1 MKHLRSPHAH
11 HLSFPC
17 RQGSP
22 HFPILADAM
31 TKCQTLKTDKR
42 KAAMMRRLEKF
53 AAQRQAI
60 ETRRAVTTRPGLAE
74 VLLSLARPL
83 NEDASSKAAADVFH
97 EIRNVA
103 KESEAE
109 AIDVQGLLD
118 SMDPIAR
125 QPVINAFKFV
135 FKALWESEQ
144 TANIAVEMTRE
155 TIRVL
160 KDAAKI
166 EDSPNAQDLR
176 SLAQDLKE
184 DASLKA
190 AASVLKKIGKV
201 AENMKKYSKEVKI
214 MIRDIVVLRCLAC
227 IDPMD
232 RQAFTNALKVAFDD
246 QDLVTDV
253 FLLAHHKL
261 CERHGI
267 RSFSS
272 GNFNRK
278 TERQIRRQKNRK
290 HRARAQESG
299 HEHAAAASSRE
310 SPEAKKVPLPAFVT
324 PWRVQGDVTYDPF
337 QTNWGWVP
345 EDFSVSEWPDGTLY
359 QWLLMGE
366 DWSW

>member
-1 MKHLRSPHAH
+1 
-11 HLSFPC
+11 
-17 RQGSP
+17 
-22 HFPILADAM
+22 M

-83 NEDASSKAAADVFH
+83 NEDASSKAAADVFQ

-103 KESEAE
+103 KETEGE

-166 EDSPNAQDLR
+166 EDSPKVAQDLR

-232 RQAFTNALKVAFDD
+232 RQAFTNALKDAFDD
-246 QDLVTDV
+246 QALKIDV
-253 FLLAHHKL
+253 FLLAHKKICDKHGLVHTFPPGKY
-261 CERHGI
+261 ERA
-267 RSFSS
+267 
-272 GNFNRK
+272 
-278 TERQIRRQKNRK
+278 QKNSRG
-290 HRARAQESG
+290 RRNRQASAQKSG
-299 HEHAAAASSRE
+299 HEHAAAASSRQ
-310 SPEAKKVPLPAFVT
+310 SPEPKKVPLPAFVT
-324 PWRVQGDVTYDPF
+324 SCDAEGDLMYHPATGLPNGTKSLAVHGLAPKSSCLWRTF
-337 QTNWGWVP
+337 
-345 EDFSVSEWPDGTLY
+345 
-359 QWLLMGE
+359 
-366 DWSW
+366 